1 MKNLKSRSLILIGLL
16 AVALVATMPVQ
27 ASQYPQGDTPGAQ
40 FVQTMNVPLTAT
52 ADATIDYPVFLADRN
67 VTILEVHLVP
77 QAAITGTA
85 TNFKDI
91 KALDKGTD
99 GLGVTQIGATISLQN
114 GTNMVALRKDGGL
127 AGIGSTLAY
136 NMAAGSVMSISLI
149 KQGTGLATPAFQAV
163 VVYRLQ

>member
-1 MKNLKSRSLILIGLL
+1 MKNLKSRSLMLVAILLVA
-16 AVALVATMPVQ
+16 AVATVPVQ
-27 ASQYPQGDTPGAQ
+27 ASKYAQGDVPGAQ

-52 ADATIDYPVFLADRN
+52 ADATIDYPVFLADRD

-91 KALDKGTD
+91 KAIDKGLN
-99 GLGVTQIGATISLQN
+99 GAGATQIGSTISLQN
-114 GTNMVALRKDGGL
+114 GTNMTAFQKDGGL
-127 AGIGSTLAY
+127 TGIGSTLTY

-149 KQGTGLATPAFQAV
+149 KQGTGLATPVFQAV
-163 VVYRLQ
+163 VIYRLQ